1 MNANLIAKLK
11 HWAPVVIA
19 VIIAIIAVAYYVMSG
34 KSSLDANMRQLEK
47 SNQVEKTTSAGSNT
61 ILVKCKNGQQ
71 YKIMFEEGQTN
82 FQDLVYNKCGTQGAE
97 SQQ

>member
-1 MNANLIAKLK
+1 MDLKNINLRHWLPMILALTIGLIA
-11 HWAPVVIA
+11 VV
-19 VIIAIIAVAYYVMSG
+19 YYVISG
-34 KSSLDANMRQLEK
+34 RSSLDANMRQLEK

-61 ILVKCKNGQQ
+61 ILVKCKNGEQ

-82 FQDLVYNKCGTQGAE
+82 FQDLVYNKCGAQGAE